1 MRFLHLADLHLG
13 KNLCGYSLLAD
24 QRTVLEDALHIAH
37 ENCASAIV
45 LAGDIYDKS
54 VPSEEAIQL
63 YDGFL
68 RGAEE
73 RGIPVLCVSG
83 NHDSAERLA
92 FGASLMRSAG
102 YWVSPVYDG
111 NVCRAVLRDEFGA
124 VNFYLLPFLKPV
136 QVRRFFSDAQIE
148 SYTDAVRLA
157 LSTIEMDFSERN
169 VLITHQFVRGS
180 LCSEP
185 DLSVGGIDQ
194 VDGSVFGDFD
204 YTALGHIHGA
214 QAVAG
219 ECVRYAGSIVPC
231 SFSECGQVKSATLVE
246 LGEKGDVSIKLV
258 PLHQLHGM
266 RKLRGTYMELSA
278 RDFYSAINCYDY
290 MQVTLTDEED
300 VPGAF
305 DRLRLIYPNLM
316 QLLYDNCRQRIQQA
330 LDSDAPPE
338 KERTPFDWLDEL
350 FRLQNNREM
359 SEEERKMAQTLLEK
373 CIKED
378 EMS

>member
-24 QRTVLEDALHIAH
+24 QRAAMEDALRIAQ
-37 ENCASAIV
+37 ENCVNAIV

-111 NVCRAVLRDEFGA
+111 SVCRVVLRDEFGA
-124 VNFYLLPFLKPV
+124 VNFYLLPFLRPV
-136 QVRRFFSDAQIE
+136 QVRRFFPDAQIE
-148 SYTDAVRLA
+148 SYTDAVKLA
-157 LSTIEMDFSERN
+157 LSTIEMDISERN
-169 VLITHQFVRGS
+169 VLIMHQFVRGS
-180 LCSEP
+180 LCSDP

-194 VDGSVFGDFD
+194 VDGSVFEKFD

-219 ECVRYAGSIVPC
+219 ECARYAGSIVPC

-278 RDFYSAINCYDY
+278 RDFYSAINCDDF

-316 QLLYDNCRQRIQQA
+316 QLLYDNCRQRMQQA